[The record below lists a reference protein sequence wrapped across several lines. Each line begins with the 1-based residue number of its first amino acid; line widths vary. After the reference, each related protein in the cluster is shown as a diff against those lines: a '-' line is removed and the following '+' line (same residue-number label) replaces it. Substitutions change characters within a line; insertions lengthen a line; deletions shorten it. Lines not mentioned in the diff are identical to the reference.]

1 MVRVGL
7 LFILAA
13 LCLLYDTAAAQSL
26 GSVLTDAP
34 KCATDCLFNVLARKE
49 FVGKNQT
56 VICTDKQ
63 FANAIGD
70 CLTAKCTM
78 RQTMDFIKM
87 SAAVCGIRPTNDQTK
102 YRVVTIIMA
111 ALAIVFFTLRIT
123 AKVVLSLPWGLDDTL
138 TVLSVVF
145 MIPFLVLLQI
155 SITLGLGL
163 DMWYLSDYQITAA
176 FQYFIFVEVFYVIG
190 LVLVKAA
197 VLCFFLRIF
206 PDNKFRVVV
215 KCTLAFNFL
224 MGITFFVMVF
234 FQTRPLSL
242 FWEGWQKKQ
251 AHLVMSGITK
261 LTLPHAGLS
270 LLVDVWMLILPLTQL
285 WGLGLKLKK
294 KLGVIAMFSV
304 GIFLTV
310 VAAIR
315 ISELV
320 LFASSADLTV
330 LNAQKAIIW
339 SSIEICVGIMVACM
353 PHIHHLV
360 RHIMS
365 RIRKTNGEMED
376 SNRGVFVDR
385 SLARI
390 TMDNATGTT
399 GPQLH
404 DEGGLLEKNIAAS
417 ATTESRNTGS
427 LGYSSDAETQV

>member
-1 MVRVGL
+1 MVRVRL
-7 LFILAA
+7 PFILAA
-13 LCLLYDTAAAQSL
+13 LCLLYHTAAAQSL

-34 KCATDCLFNVLARKE
+34 KCATDCLFDVLARKD

-56 VICTDKQ
+56 VICSDKQ

-87 SAAVCGIRPTNDQTK
+87 SAAVCGIRPTNEQTK
-102 YRVVTIIMA
+102 YRVATIIMA
-111 ALAIVFFTLRIT
+111 ALAVVFFALRIT

-138 TVLSVVF
+138 TVLSV
-145 MIPFLVLLQI
+145 
-155 SITLGLGL
+155 
-163 DMWYLSDYQITAA
+163 
-176 FQYFIFVEVFYVIG
+176 YFIFVEIFYVIG

-206 PDNKFRVVV
+206 PDNKFRMVV

-224 MGITFFVMVF
+224 MGITFFVLIF
-234 FQTRPLSL
+234 FQTQPLSL
-242 FWEGWQKKQ
+242 FWEGWQKQQ

-270 LLVDVWMLILPLTQL
+270 LLVDVWMLVLPLTQL
-285 WGLGLKLKK
+285 WGLGLKLRK
-294 KLGVIAMFSV
+294 KLGVIAMFSI
-304 GIFLTV
+304 GIFLTI

-315 ISELV
+315 VSELV

-360 RHIMS
+360 RHIAA
-365 RIRKTNGEMED
+365 RVRKRNGEMED

-385 SLARI
+385 SLAKI
-390 TMDNATGTT
+390 TVDNATGTT

-404 DEGGLLEKNIAAS
+404 DEGGLLEKNITAS
-417 ATTESRNTGS
+417 ATTGSRNTGS

>member
-26 GSVLTDAP
+26 GSVLTNAP
-34 KCATDCLFNVLARKE
+34 KCATDCLFDVLARKD

-56 VICTDKQ
+56 VICSDKQ

-102 YRVVTIIMA
+102 YRVATLIMA
-111 ALAIVFFTLRIT
+111 ALAVVFFALRIT

-138 TVLSVVF
+138 TVLSV
-145 MIPFLVLLQI
+145 
-155 SITLGLGL
+155 
-163 DMWYLSDYQITAA
+163 
-176 FQYFIFVEVFYVIG
+176 YFIFVEIFYVIG

-206 PDNKFRVVV
+206 ADNKFRMVV

-224 MGITFFVMVF
+224 MGITFFVLIF
-234 FQTRPLSL
+234 FQTQPFSL
-242 FWEGWQKKQ
+242 FWEGWRKQQ

-270 LLVDVWMLILPLTQL
+270 LLVDVWMLVLPLTQL
-285 WGLGLKLKK
+285 WGLGLKLRK

-304 GIFLTV
+304 GIFLTI

-315 ISELV
+315 VSELV

-360 RHIMS
+360 RHIAA
-365 RIRKTNGEMED
+365 RVRKRNGEMED

-385 SLARI
+385 SLAKI
-390 TMDNATGTT
+390 TVDNATAPVDLGSSRCFWA
-399 GPQLH
+399 G
-404 DEGGLLEKNIAAS
+404 EKEDGRPSFAS
-417 ATTESRNTGS
+417 P
-427 LGYSSDAETQV
+427 

>member
-1 MVRVGL
+1 MLRVGF

-26 GSVLTDAP
+26 GSVLTNAP
-34 KCATDCLFNVLARKE
+34 KCATDCLFEVLARKD

-56 VICTDKQ
+56 VICSDKQ

-102 YRVVTIIMA
+102 YRVATLIMA
-111 ALAIVFFTLRIT
+111 ALAVVFFALRLT

-138 TVLSVVF
+138 TVLSV
-145 MIPFLVLLQI
+145 
-155 SITLGLGL
+155 
-163 DMWYLSDYQITAA
+163 
-176 FQYFIFVEVFYVIG
+176 YFIFVEIFYVIG
-190 LVLVKAA
+190 LVIVKAA

-206 PDNKFRVVV
+206 PDNKFRMVV

-224 MGITFFVMVF
+224 MGITFFVLIF
-234 FQTRPLSL
+234 FQTQPLSL
-242 FWEGWQKKQ
+242 FWEGWQKQQ

-270 LLVDVWMLILPLTQL
+270 LLVDVWMLVLPLTQL
-285 WGLGLKLKK
+285 WGLGLKLRK

-304 GIFLTV
+304 GIFLTI

-315 ISELV
+315 VSELV

-360 RHIMS
+360 RHIAA
-365 RIRKTNGEMED
+365 RVRKRNGEMED

-385 SLARI
+385 SLAKI
-390 TMDNATGTT
+390 TVDNATAPVDLGSSRCFWA
-399 GPQLH
+399 G
-404 DEGGLLEKNIAAS
+404 EKEDGRPSFAS
-417 ATTESRNTGS
+417 P
-427 LGYSSDAETQV
+427 